1 MSTFL
6 RLIQAFLLKRKCKY
20 CISFPVYALPLP
32 SIHFFIRFFNKSV
45 GCMRLGARGHCCG
58 RDWIVKTFTERF
70 LLSGFGAITWQAAMT
85 KMKTEKWK
93 RGRRQSLRKGE
104 AKEQTTLF
112 GGLSLGPAVPGAG
125 NTAPSGTHSWPLL
138 FPPSTSLTTFFFF
151 FFSPAA
157 KGEESQWSSWV
168 DKGKGLG
175 ATVLGPCMRCQVPS
189 VWLVLFSGVGERKD
203 RIWKKEGFS
212 CRIPCKLEGTPET
225 ALLTIH
231 FIVGDTEA

>member
-112 GGLSLGPAVPGAG
+112 GGLSLGPEVPRAG

-151 FFSPAA
+151 LLQQREKKVSGALGWT
-157 KGEESQWSSWV
+157 KGRGRGQ
-168 DKGKGLG
+168 
-175 ATVLGPCMRCQVPS
+175 P
-189 VWLVLFSGVGERKD
+189 F
-203 RIWKKEGFS
+203 
-212 CRIPCKLEGTPET
+212 
-225 ALLTIH
+225 
-231 FIVGDTEA
+231 